1 MEIKYHNVITD
12 GRNLFDRSVK
22 NDLETYKNIQKIATG
37 QRDNYT
43 KVSLLD
49 YPHLK
54 NFYKLIATD
63 SSKQQA
69 LDADPKAIL
78 QDI

>member
-1 MEIKYHNVITD
+1 MTD

-22 NDLETYKNIQKIATG
+22 NDLATYENIQKIATG
-37 QRDNYT
+37 QRDDYT
-43 KVSLLD
+43 RVPLLD
-49 YPHLK
+49 YPHWK
-54 NFYKLIATD
+54 NFYKLIAID

>member
-1 MEIKYHNVITD
+1 MTD

-22 NDLETYKNIQKIATG
+22 SYLGAYENIQKIATD
-37 QRDNYT
+37 QRDDYT
-43 KVSLLD
+43 RVSLLD

-54 NFYKLIATD
+54 NFYKLIAID

-69 LDADPKAIL
+69 LDVDPKAIL